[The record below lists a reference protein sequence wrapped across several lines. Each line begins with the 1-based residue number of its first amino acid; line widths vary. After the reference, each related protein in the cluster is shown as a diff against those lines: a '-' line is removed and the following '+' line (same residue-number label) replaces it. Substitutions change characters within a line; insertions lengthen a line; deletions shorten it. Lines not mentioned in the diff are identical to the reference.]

1 MRYIRIGF
9 NLLCGKELI
18 LSIAYIIRKLLINK
32 ITAHRTEMRRDT
44 LCFLFLLSISFSMAQ
59 NKDIQEIIES
69 ARKKYVPDTRIEV
82 FAIKAY
88 RQKDTLIL
96 KGETTN
102 RAAYNEVISEAKRG
116 FLEVK
121 DSIRLLPDKKL
132 GEETWGIIYNS
143 PGTIYRNP
151 KHSAEIVSQALLG
164 TPVSVLEKKS
174 GWRRIQTPDRYIGW
188 INGSVEPMTKA
199 ALQSYRQQ
207 PKIIVTSLSA
217 FSYEH
222 PDRGSQTISTLG
234 AGDMLIKKEE
244 KGMFYRISYPDG
256 REAFVSKNDAQPFE
270 IWKKSRILT
279 GDEIV
284 KTAKRF
290 MGIPYLWGGTSS
302 KGLDCSGFTK
312 LVYFLHGI
320 ILARDASQQVLSGKL
335 IDDKRNFDNAQS
347 GDLVFFGTKATDE
360 NPKESVVH
368 VGIYIGNK
376 RFIHASDYI
385 QIGSFDSADPFY
397 DEYNTGRYLRTKRI
411 LDEINT
417 PGIEEIDKNVFYH
430 PNE

>member
-1 MRYIRIGF
+1 MQQYAY
-9 NLLCGKELI
+9 
-18 LSIAYIIRKLLINK
+18 LSW
-32 ITAHRTEMRRDT
+32 
-44 LCFLFLLSISFSMAQ
+44 FLFVTLSFSMAQ
-59 NKDIQEIIES
+59 TNDIREIIKSVE
-69 ARKKYVPDTRIEV
+69 AKYIPDKRIEV
-82 FAIKAY
+82 FDIKAY

-96 KGETTN
+96 KGETTSH
-102 RAAYNEVISEAKRG
+102 AAYNEVIAKAKRR
-116 FLEVK
+116 FIEVK

-132 GEETWGIIYNS
+132 GEETWGVIYNS

-164 TPVSVLEKKS
+164 TPVNVLEKKG

-199 ALQSYRQQ
+199 ALQSYLQL
-207 PKIIVTSLSA
+207 PKIIVISLSA
-217 FSYEH
+217 FSHEH
-222 PDRGSQTISTLG
+222 PDRGSQTISDLG
-234 AGDMLIKKEE
+234 AGDMLIIKEE
-244 KGMFYRISYPDG
+244 KGMFYRVFYPDG
-256 REAFVSKNDAQPFE
+256 REAFVSKNDVQPFE
-270 IWKKSRILT
+270 IWKKSRIWT
-279 GDEIV
+279 GEEIV

-320 ILARDASQQVLSGKL
+320 ILSRDASQQVLSGKL
-335 IDDKRNFDNAQS
+335 IDEKGDFENVQP

-360 NPKESVVH
+360 NPRESVVH

-385 QIGSFDSADPFY
+385 QIGSFDSTDPFY

-411 LDEINT
+411 LGEINT
-417 PGIEEIDKNVFYH
+417 PGIEEINKNAFYH
-430 PNE
+430 PTE